1 MNKRSLPLR
10 VLIVDDSAFSRQ
22 TIKTILEKSPDIE
35 VVGIAFDGKD
45 GINKILRLKPDA
57 VSLDLEMPGMSGF
70 ALLQWIMKENPIP
83 VIVVSAHRD
92 DSTVFKAL
100 ELGAVDFISKPTG
113 LASRELESIE
123 EDVLKKFSSLTYLR
137 MEMIKSNISLLEREK
152 TESNYC
158 KIKTSKVEIIAI
170 GASTGGPTAIQSI
183 VTQLPADLPASVIIS
198 QHMPAGFTKQFTE
211 RMDKLSAI
219 SVKEAEDSEPLRK
232 GRVYICPGDYHLTL
246 HKSWSRTLVH
256 LKKAVP
262 GDHYVPS
269 IDTMMK
275 SAAKHFG
282 LKVMGIILTGMGS
295 DGKAGMRQIK
305 AAGGVTVAE
314 SEESSVIYGM
324 PREVILDGNADKI
337 LRLEDIPAEIISC
350 LDKE

>member
-1 MNKRSLPLR
+1 MKNSSSPLK
-10 VLIVDDSAFSRQ
+10 VLIIDDSAFSRQ
-22 TIKTILEKSPDIE
+22 TIKSMLEKSPDIE

-57 VSLDLEMPGMSGF
+57 VSLDIEMPGMSGF
-70 ALLQWIMKENPIP
+70 ALLQWIIKENPIP
-83 VIVVSAHRD
+83 VIVVSSHRD

-113 LASRELESIE
+113 LASRALESIE
-123 EDVLKKFSSLTYLR
+123 EDILKKFSSLSYLR
-137 MEMIKSNISLLEREK
+137 MDNIKENISLLEREK
-152 TESNYC
+152 IESKYC
-158 KIKTSKVEIIAI
+158 KIKTSKVELIAI

-219 SVKEAEDSEPLRK
+219 NVREAADGEPLRK
-232 GRVYICPGDYHLTL
+232 GYVLICPGDHHFTL
-246 HKSWSRTLVH
+246 HKSWSKTLVH
-256 LKKAVP
+256 LKKSVP

-282 LKVMGIILTGMGS
+282 PKVMGIILTGMGN
-295 DGKAGMRQIK
+295 DGKLGMREIK
-305 AAGGVTVAE
+305 AAGGVTIAE
-314 SEESSVIYGM
+314 SEESAVIYGM
-324 PREVILDGNADKI
+324 PREVIIAGDADKI
-337 LRLEDIPAEIISC
+337 LRLEDIPEEIVSC
-350 LDKE
+350 LDRE

>member
-1 MNKRSLPLR
+1 MKKRLK

-22 TIKTILEKSPDIE
+22 TIRTILEKSPDIE

-45 GINKILRLKPDA
+45 GISKILRLKPDA
-57 VSLDLEMPGMSGF
+57 VSLDIEMPEMSGF

-123 EDVLKKFSSLTYLR
+123 DDVLKKFSSLSYLS
-137 MEMIKSNISLLEREK
+137 MENIKDNISLLEHIKIED
-152 TESNYC
+152 NYC

-219 SVKEAEDSEPLRK
+219 NVSEAADGEPLRK
-232 GRVYICPGDYHLTL
+232 GHVYICPGDHHFML

-256 LKKAVP
+256 LNKAVP
-262 GDHYVPS
+262 EDHYVPS
-269 IDTMMK
+269 IDAMMK

-282 LKVMGIILTGMGS
+282 PKVMGIILTGMGN
-295 DGKAGMRQIK
+295 DGKAGMGEIK
-305 AAGGVTVAE
+305 AAGGLTIAE
-314 SEESSVIYGM
+314 SEESAVIYGM
-324 PREVILDGNADKI
+324 PREVILAGDADKI
-337 LRLEDIPAEIISC
+337 LRLEEIPAEIMNS
-350 LDKE
+350 LNRE